1 MSMALDEAIK
11 HCEEV
16 AEQNESSA
24 ITYKNCKEIKANMY
38 EKLTAEKAEN
48 DCRECAADHR
58 QLAEW
63 LTELKDLREE
73 NKVLMQECDRLIKE
87 KGELLSKVS
96 GGDVLRI
103 CQLEDQLQAEL
114 DNSHCLEIEL
124 TEAKQLL
131 KAAVEDIHDVL
142 TSQIK
147 ITNYTLCEKCKYYL
161 NCNCKDKCIVSYNLK
176 QWRFADE
183 ALKLIGETN
192 EP

>member
-1 MSMALDEAIK
+1 MDLDEAIR

-16 AEQNESSA
+16 AEQNEISA
-24 ITYKNCKEIKANMY
+24 ITYKNCKEIKTNMY

-48 DCRECAADHR
+48 ECRECAAEHR

-63 LTELKDLREE
+63 LRELKDLREE
-73 NKVLMQECDRLIKE
+73 NKVLTSECDRLIKE

-103 CQLEDQLQAEL
+103 CQLEEQLKHWKEEYANLNKISYGFYKEL
-114 DNSHCLEIEL
+114 K
-124 TEAKQLL
+124 EAKRLL
-131 KAAVEDIHDVL
+131 KMAVEDLSKMPCNNDTHSPDSCYIC
-142 TSQIK
+142 IK
-147 ITNYTLCEKCKYYL
+147 HGNCSYADSFKWCK
-161 NCNCKDKCIVSYNLK
+161 
-176 QWRFADE
+176 ADI